1 MYQCPICGT
10 VVDIPEDESSNVYSY
25 FTDTIIRDVCAD
37 LERKTGYTE
46 TVCMNMIQ
54 NRRLPLYA
62 TIDMDVQ
69 KLVDDVYQNLDR
81 IPTTDS
87 QQQLQS
93 AIVVIDNATGDI
105 VAMAGGVGRRRSPEL
120 EPGHPVHPPARLCH
134 QAHFRL
140 RPLPWKPG

>member
-1 MYQCPICGT
+1 
-10 VVDIPEDESSNVYSY
+10 
-25 FTDTIIRDVCAD
+25 
-37 LERKTGYTE
+37 
-46 TVCMNMIQ
+46 MNMIKTGGYHI
-54 NRRLPLYA
+54 YA

-105 VAMAGGVGRRRSPEL
+105 VAMAGGVGEKEISLSWNRATQSTL
-120 EPGHPVHPPARLCH
+120 QPGSAIKPISVYGPCH
-134 QAHFRL
+134 GSR
-140 RPLPWKPG
+140 GD

>member
-1 MYQCPICGT
+1 
-10 VVDIPEDESSNVYSY
+10 
-25 FTDTIIRDVCAD
+25 
-37 LERKTGYTE
+37 
-46 TVCMNMIQ
+46 MNMIKTGGYHI
-54 NRRLPLYA
+54 YA

-105 VAMAGGVGRRRSPEL
+105 VGNGRRRGGEGDLPEL

-140 RPLPWKPG
+140 RPCHGSRGD

>member
-1 MYQCPICGT
+1 
-10 VVDIPEDESSNVYSY
+10 
-25 FTDTIIRDVCAD
+25 
-37 LERKTGYTE
+37 
-46 TVCMNMIQ
+46 MNMIKTGGYHI
-54 NRRLPLYA
+54 YA

-105 VAMAGGVGRRRSPEL
+105 VAMAGGVGEKEISLSWNRAT
-120 EPGHPVHPPARLCH
+120 PVHPPARLCH

-140 RPLPWKPG
+140 RPCHGSRGD